1 MLRDKSRK
9 WVVRSCLAGCLLL
22 FVAGGDGGAKTRAG
36 DGANESAGGEGAPTS
51 PQSSPPGSPQ
61 DSSGQQAGKVVC
73 PITAVT
79 NPPLS
84 AALAGALTLY
94 RTGKFEEAIT
104 AYNAVVPIG
113 GSEAAAA
120 YAGLARVY
128 LKQHKVAEAYD
139 AALKA
144 VALTPDRAPAVV
156 ALGEVYYRQGRLGDA
171 EELFLKPLWK
181 CNLDA
186 RAFLGLTHIY
196 RVSLNFKRAKDNID
210 QAYKLDPADPDI
222 RRAYLGT
229 LSGEERVKLLKE
241 YLAGATN
248 DDAESR
254 KDLESELTML
264 EDESNAEQHNCRLVT
279 NVSNTE
285 TRMEP
290 LREGPKDI
298 RAYGLAVK
306 LNGVASRLMLDT
318 GASGIL
324 VDSRIAAKAGI
335 KPIVDEKIHGI
346 GDKAAMAAFVG
357 YAEKIQIG
365 ELEFEGCIVEVA
377 TGRSVLGDDGLIGAD
392 VFRHFL
398 VDMDMP
404 DAKFKLSPLPPIPDD
419 PAAAATSLDTTAAG
433 ARHFHDRY
441 IPPEMKDYTMIFL
454 FGHEMLIP
462 THVNNSARK
471 LFLIDTGSSNN
482 TLSPAAAKEVTKLN
496 RDDDTQVKGL
506 NGSVKEVYRASNAK
520 LQFSHF
526 SQQGQDLLT
535 FDLTNISNSS
545 GTEVSGILGFT
556 LLVQLDMK
564 IDYRDGLV
572 DFRYDARPRF
582 H

>member
-1 MLRDKSRK
+1 
-9 WVVRSCLAGCLLL
+9 
-22 FVAGGDGGAKTRAG
+22 
-36 DGANESAGGEGAPTS
+36 
-51 PQSSPPGSPQ
+51 
-61 DSSGQQAGKVVC
+61 
-73 PITAVT
+73 
-79 NPPLS
+79 
-84 AALAGALTLY
+84 
-94 RTGKFEEAIT
+94 
-104 AYNAVVPIG
+104 
-113 GSEAAAA
+113 
-120 YAGLARVY
+120 LARVY

-181 CNLDA
+181 FNLDA

-229 LSGEERVKLLKE
+229 LSGEERVKFLKD